1 MIYSFLY
8 TYYGPHIICFLVF
21 PDIFSYNLLGNT
33 IGFTKKEYIIN
44 SFKLDMK
51 FMNKLPL
58 ISAFYPYAHY
68 KEIFIRK
75 CCGPPQGYEKKS
87 KFEFW
92 ADTLHKLS
100 SYWQ

>member
-1 MIYSFLY
+1 M
-8 TYYGPHIICFLVF
+8 
-21 PDIFSYNLLGNT
+21 LGNT

-51 FMNKLPL
+51 FMNKLAL

-75 CCGPPQGYEKKS
+75 CCGPPKGEKADPVYPGYGHNP
-87 KFEFW
+87 
-92 ADTLHKLS
+92 ADPEDTVAIHRIRRILLQS
-100 SYWQ
+100 IGYM